1 MALSN
6 RSSSLASSTQ
16 QSPAQRYS
24 AQQTPSRQIQSRNT
38 TPQSAPALPVT
49 PSPGTWRHPRF
60 EEIARRQQ
68 AATFTDKNVT
78 TLLWNIGALYVP
90 IHDKAISSNTN
101 SPILHPL
108 LLDPISSTLGDW
120 PPWSLRSLWN
130 YLIPLLLLY
139 NIYTAASPLFL
150 RKDAPFAFLRT
161 DEFADIPLTPTQRS
175 LLGLDPNAG
184 PPATP
189 GTQFLTPPR
198 YPRSATPKSGTPGS
212 RGSSNAGSPASRKD
226 SPLGR
231 LGSGAEFSPSG
242 SPLWQKTVGGKST
255 ARRHSYGIPS
265 PLGPGGAVKE
275 GSIFGVPSTP
285 SPTAGKGAS
294 VPLNSRWLYERGRS
308 DSGSRSV
315 YM

>member
-1 MALSN
+1 MALVN
-6 RSSSLASSTQ
+6 RSSSLTSSTQ
-16 QSPAQRYS
+16 RSPAQRPP
-24 AQQTPSRQIQSRNT
+24 AQLTPIRQAQSRNI
-38 TPQSAPALPVT
+38 TPQSAPAIPIT
-49 PSPGTWRHPRF
+49 PSPGTWRHPKF

-78 TLLWNIGALYVP
+78 TLLWNTGALIATWP
-90 IHDKAISSNTN
+90 LTSLHDAY
-101 SPILHPL
+101 PILHPL
-108 LLDPISSTLGDW
+108 LLKPLSSTLGDW
-120 PPWSLRSLWN
+120 PLWSLRSLWT
-130 YLIPLLLLY
+130 YIIPLLFLY

-150 RKDAPFAFLRT
+150 HKDAPFAFLRK

-175 LLGLDPNAG
+175 LLGLDPNAI
-184 PPATP
+184 PPVTP

-212 RGSSNAGSPASRKD
+212 RGSSNAGSPVSRKG

-231 LGSGAEFSPSG
+231 PGSGSEFSPSG
-242 SPLWQKTVGGKST
+242 SPLWQKALGGNSA

-265 PLGPGGAVKE
+265 PLGPGGAGKDV
-275 GSIFGVPSTP
+275 SVYGVPNTP
-285 SPTAGKGAS
+285 SPTVGKGAS

-308 DSGSRSV
+308 NSGSRSV